1 MNFRKGNE
9 RYYYV
14 SKIVLWALL
23 GMMIVWIGICFC
35 KQDLYK
41 VWLVSSRREKV
52 TYASVSS
59 VLSDDTKCYLCGNT
73 DDSMMPYYRKFDT
86 LGILFLNDWNILGF
100 ETHSG
105 TRISIGNTE
114 EYRYENSSV
123 PGKGLAEINVTFEEG
138 YKPDIES
145 LRKRL
150 CQTCLDKV
158 LEALEFER
166 LKNQKKEAMPL
177 CLVDFRTLEI
187 YSVQKPMQKLY
198 LDNWYVSTQGEDN
211 KFKIEIRG
219 TTRRSIKKGRGSN
232 SKSRDKT

>member
-14 SKIVLWALL
+14 SKIVLWALS
-23 GMMIVWIGICFC
+23 GVMIVWIGICFY
-35 KQDLYK
+35 KHDLYK
-41 VWLVSSRREKV
+41 AWLASSRREKV
-52 TYASVSS
+52 TYAGVSS
-59 VLSDDTKCYLCGNT
+59 VLSDDTKCYLCGKT
-73 DDSMMPYYRKFDT
+73 DDSMMSYYRKFDT

-105 TRISIGNTE
+105 TRISIGNTD

-138 YKPDIES
+138 YKPDVES

-150 CQTCLDKV
+150 CQTCLDKA

-177 CLVDFRTLEI
+177 FLVDFRTLEI
-187 YSVQKPMQKLY
+187 YSVQKQKQKLY
-198 LDNWYVSTQGEDN
+198 LDKGYVSTQKENN
-211 KFKIEIRG
+211 KLEIEIREL
-219 TTRRSIKKGRGSN
+219 K
-232 SKSRDKT
+232 

>member
-1 MNFRKGNE
+1 MIFRKGNE

-41 VWLVSSRREKV
+41 AWLASSRREKV
-52 TYASVSS
+52 TYAGASS

-86 LGILFLNDWNILGF
+86 LGILFLNDWNILRF

-105 TRISIGNTE
+105 TRISIGNTD

-150 CQTCLDKV
+150 CQKCLDKV

-198 LDNWYVSTQGEDN
+198 LDTWYVSIQDETNILE
-211 KFKIEIRG
+211 IEIREL
-219 TTRRSIKKGRGSN
+219 K
-232 SKSRDKT
+232 